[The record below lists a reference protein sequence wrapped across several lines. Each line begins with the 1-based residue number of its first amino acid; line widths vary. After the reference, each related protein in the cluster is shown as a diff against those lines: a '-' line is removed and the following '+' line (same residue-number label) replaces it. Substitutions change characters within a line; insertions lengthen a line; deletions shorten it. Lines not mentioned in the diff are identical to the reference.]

1 MFFSYFNKKIK
12 RRDWMNKNKEKNK
25 NNFMKKGSVKTKLI
39 VTISLM
45 SILSLM
51 ILSFV
56 LYNKSYKILKY
67 KLLDDSLQFATQV
80 DYGINYFLDG
90 IEGTLDVASN
100 NPTLGEDINNKQ
112 NLESLENFL
121 RTLKNSNADI
131 LNVYFTNLNGIM
143 VQSEGDIITPSDK
156 YDPRSRNWFKEPIN
170 NPGKVYWSKSYK
182 DIDGKMII
190 SVSKVVKKQDKV
202 IGVVCID
209 ITLGDFSKEISK
221 IRLGKKGYVIVI
233 DKEGIAL
240 AHKSSNVIGTKEL
253 SKQSWWKD
261 AVSVNKKGK
270 IEYKYENTLKS
281 AGYYTNNKTGWKF
294 VVTLDDEEIA
304 SELFIIKVF
313 SIVGTLVVSIISIAL
328 AYYIGV
334 RLSRAMNNLKN
345 TIIKFGQGD
354 LTVKIP
360 NKLKVMNNELGEIAC
375 SIEQTI
381 YNMRDM
387 MMIFKDHSSNISSES
402 ESLSSISEEIASSA
416 ENVSVTIQD
425 VTKIIQEQSED
436 LIDTENIANNVSNKI
451 ENIVKEMLKVTDE
464 SENIDMAATEGNKE
478 MEEIIKSTEEVKK
491 SFNSF
496 SEEIGKL
503 GTGINEVNEII
514 NLINSI
520 ADETN
525 LLALNAAIEAA
536 RAGEAGRGFAVVA
549 DEIRKLSEQTKSSS
563 ESITSIIQAIYDK
576 TNTIVKDTECVNIEV
591 EKQEEKIKDSIKQF
605 KSIVEGIHDILPRIE
620 STNDGMAEL
629 NKSKEKIMDKIK
641 SASSVS
647 QEILAS
653 SEEISASSEEMS
665 ASTEEVAASAET
677 LNKMTDEMEHYVN
690 KFKL

>member
-1 MFFSYFNKKIK
+1 
-12 RRDWMNKNKEKNK
+12 MNKNKEKNK

>member
-1 MFFSYFNKKIK
+1 
-12 RRDWMNKNKEKNK
+12 MNKNKEKNK

-51 ILSFV
+51 ILSFM

-170 NPGKVYWSKSYK
+170 NPGKVYWSKYYK

-221 IRLGKKGYVIVI
+221 IRLGKKGYVIVM

-294 VVTLDDEEIA
+294 IVTLDDEEIA

-387 MMIFKDHSSNISSES
+387 MMVFKDHSSNISSES

-425 VTKIIQEQSED
+425 VTKVIQEQSED

-690 KFKL
+690 KFKI